1 MGENVS
7 CLPRKIGKYSN
18 MKWVIL
24 IMAIVLN
31 GFANIFIKAGIAGVG
46 GKQESLILFLKF
58 KHLSLPIIS
67 GIACFVLA
75 LAAYS
80 YVLSKFNLSIAYPIM
95 TSLSFV
101 IVILASRLVFKESI
115 TPVQVAGFILI
126 LSGVWLVA
134 R

>member
-1 MGENVS
+1 
-7 CLPRKIGKYSN
+7 
-18 MKWVIL
+18 MKWAIL
-24 IMAIVLN
+24 ILAIVLN
-31 GFANIFIKAGIAGVG
+31 GFANIFIKAGMGGVG
-46 GKQESLILFLKF
+46 GKQDSLILLLKY
-58 KHLSLPIIS
+58 KLLSLPILS
-67 GIACFVLA
+67 GMACFVLA
-75 LAAYS
+75 LGAYS

-101 IVILASRLVFKESI
+101 IVILASWLVFKESI